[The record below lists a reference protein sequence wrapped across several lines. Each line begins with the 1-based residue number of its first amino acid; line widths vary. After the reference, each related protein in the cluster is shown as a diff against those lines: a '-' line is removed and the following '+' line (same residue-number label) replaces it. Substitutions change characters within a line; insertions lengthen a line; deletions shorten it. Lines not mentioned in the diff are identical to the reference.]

1 MEYEAVIGLEVHAEM
16 ATASK
21 MFCGCP
27 VVDSTQA
34 DPNTTVCPV
43 CMGMPGVLPVVNQKA
58 VEYGMRV
65 ALALECRILPVS
77 IFARK
82 NYFYP
87 DLPKGYQ
94 ISQFEDP
101 LAENGRLVIETSKGQ
116 RTIRV
121 RRAHLEEDAGKLTH
135 ITRDGESYSIV
146 DLNRAG
152 VPLLEIVSEPDMH
165 TAEEAVAYATAL
177 RSIVQYT
184 GINSGDMEKGVI
196 RFEANISVRP
206 VGSDVL
212 GTRTE
217 VKNLN
222 SFRALERSIEYEIKR
237 QSARLDQGKRIV
249 QETLGW
255 DDKKGATYSRRSKE
269 EAHDYRYFP
278 EPDLPPLVVSE
289 VWVNEVKASLPELPA
304 ARAARFKQDFGL
316 SAYDTDLLVLDKKV
330 GDYFEAAV
338 KAGEDLPVKSIANWI
353 LGELF
358 GQMKQAGQRIEA
370 VRITPEQITGL
381 VRCIQKGEINQ
392 TTGKVVFEEMY
403 RTGDSAGAIIQRK
416 GLSMISDSSF
426 ISDLVKKALEN
437 HPKEV
442 QSYLNG
448 KENLANFFF
457 GQVMA
462 AARGQAAPNVVR
474 EELARQLEALKKG

>member
-1 MEYEAVIGLEVHAEM
+1 MDYEAVIGLEVHAEL
-16 ATASK
+16 ATRSK

-34 DPNTTVCPV
+34 EPNTTVCPV
-43 CMGMPGVLPVVNQKA
+43 CMGMPGVLPVVNKKA

-65 ALALECRILPVS
+65 ALALECTIAPASL
-77 IFARK
+77 FARK

-94 ISQFEDP
+94 ISQFEYP
-101 LAENGRLVIETSKGQ
+101 LAENGRLVIDTSKGQ
-116 RTIRV
+116 RIIRV

-135 ITRDGESYSIV
+135 INRNGETYTIV

-177 RSIVQYT
+177 RSIVQYV
-184 GINSGDMEKGVI
+184 GVNSGDMEKGVI
-196 RFEANISVRP
+196 RFEANISIRP
-206 VGSDVL
+206 VGSQEL

-222 SFRALERSIEYEIKR
+222 SFRALAGSIDYEIRR
-237 QSARLDQGKRIV
+237 QAELLDQGKSIV

-255 DDKKGATYSRRSKE
+255 DDKLGATYSRRSKE

-278 EPDLPPLVVSE
+278 EPDLPPLAVDAA
-289 VWVNEVKASLPELPA
+289 WIKQVKDSLPELPA
-304 ARAARFKQDFGL
+304 ARAERFIHQYGL
-316 SAYDTDLLVLDKKV
+316 SPYDTGLLIGDQNTA
-330 GDYFEAAV
+330 DYFEAAV
-338 KAGEDLPVKSIANWI
+338 KSGKEIPAKTVANWI

-358 GQMKQAGQRIEA
+358 SQMKQAGVKMDEIRLKPAQISDLIARIQ
-370 VRITPEQITGL
+370 T
-381 VRCIQKGEINQ
+381 GEINQ
-392 TTGKVVFEEMY
+392 TTGKAVFEEMFKS
-403 RTGDSAGAIIQRK
+403 GEDAGQIIQRR
-416 GLSMISDSSF
+416 GLSMISDSGF
-426 ISDLVKKALEN
+426 IADLVKKALKQ

-442 QSYLNG
+442 QSYLDG
-448 KENLANFFF
+448 KENLANWFF
-457 GQVMA
+457 GQVMGA
-462 AARGQAAPNVVR
+462 AKGQAAPNVVR
-474 EELARQLEALKKG
+474 EELNRQLAELKK